1 MGYTCRA
8 VGTDHFGVWA
18 VSACVPPSV
27 CEPYPRTGRSPVCCF
42 PDSPRSLCHALLHR
56 ILSPFAPDHGTGGTI
71 AGVAPSAGSTAGYQ
85 SGALSIGQI
94 LDSVPGLSALV
105 PEGRL
110 ATEQVFSI
118 PSEQMSGA
126 HWLQLAGR
134 LRAWLN
140 GDKAPDAIVITHGTD
155 TLEETAFFLSLV
167 LPPTRS
173 VLLTGV

>member
-1 MGYTCRA
+1 MNAHPMGYTCRA
-8 VGTDHFGVWA
+8 VGTGRPPIHPGL
-18 VSACVPPSV
+18 SAMASFSASSHPS
-27 CEPYPRTGRSPVCCF
+27 
-42 PDSPRSLCHALLHR
+42 LL
-56 ILSPFAPDHGTGGTI
+56 IIGTGGTI

-85 SGALSIGQI
+85 AGALPIGQI

-134 LRAWLN
+134 LRAWLG

-167 LPPTRS
+167 LPPTRRPPS
-173 VLLTGV
+173 MRCTNALPMAWVSKPLWT